1 VTFKDLKKTVSLETT
16 FHQKSKL
23 FQGLQNK
30 PFWIWDIAEHKQEDI
45 KINGD
50 CCFNHIIGLPQKD
63 GTDKPLY
70 EYEEIIFDSLVTY
83 DGNTNSYRKHL
94 WIKKATGL
102 GVSEFM
108 LRFMAWLC
116 LKDNALSGSQ
126 MCIVTGPR
134 IDLAIALIDR
144 MKKLFVG
151 KIGLISDTKETVIEL
166 NGVKIEAFPSHHLDA
181 MRGLSNVSF
190 ILLDEADFFPPGQQQ
205 DARDV
210 SERYIAKS
218 NPYIV
223 MVSTPNAPDGL
234 FERIEKESENTCLYK
249 RIFLDYTYGIG
260 KIYTAEEIEK
270 AKTSPSFER
279 EYNLK
284 YLGRIGNVFHTKDIE
299 AAIEK
304 RRKYNPEVF
313 NPSSYYFTE
322 KSMGIDP
329 AYGSSAF
336 GIVVTQ
342 WIDNHIQILHA
353 EEYHR
358 PDYNEMLSTVYSL
371 MSKYN
376 VDKVYIDGA
385 NPSFIRSLKLQI
397 GEDPDYDKV
406 IARYRSEKLGDS
418 WSQNSLETTQQ
429 RQSKLIF
436 FERLLN
442 KPFWIW
448 DRQQHKLE
456 DIITNGDCC
465 FNHIID
471 LPQKDAVDKPL
482 YDYEQIIF
490 DSLVTHN
497 GNNTNSYYCSEDILF
512 LVLYLVL

>member
-1 VTFKDLKKTVSLETT
+1 VAIVFKDLQKLVSHSLQQQQKQ
-16 FHQKSKL
+16 HQKIL
-23 FQGLQNK
+23 FQRLQGK
-30 PFWIWDIAEHKQEDI
+30 PFWIWDKEQHKLEDI
-45 KINGD
+45 KTNGD

-63 GTDKPLY
+63 GFDKPLY
-70 EYEEIIFDSLVTY
+70 DYEGIIFDSLVNR
-83 DGNTNSYRKHL
+83 DANKHL

-144 MKKLFVG
+144 MKKLFVSSRKG
-151 KIGLISDTKETVIEL
+151 IAAVFDTKETVIEL

-181 MRGLSNVSF
+181 MRGLPDVSF
-190 ILLDEADFFPPGQQQ
+190 ILLDEADFFPTGQQQ

-234 FERIEKESENTCLYK
+234 FERIEKESEDTCLYK

-270 AKTSPSFER
+270 AKQSPSFER

-304 RRKYNPEVF
+304 GRKYDPDDF
-313 NPSSYYFTE
+313 NQFYFTSR
-322 KSMGIDP
+322 SMGIDP

-342 WIDNHIQILHA
+342 WIDNHIQILYA
-353 EEYHR
+353 EEYYR

-406 IARYRSEKLGDS
+406 IARYRSEKLGDGTKDMKIVPVNF
-418 WSQNSLETTQQ
+418 NSEHKAMLGHCKMLLEHDGG
-429 RQSKLIF
+429 RIAINPDKFDKLITAL
-436 FERLLN
+436 R
-442 KPFWIW
+442 
-448 DRQQHKLE
+448 
-456 DIITNGDCC
+456 T
-465 FNHIID
+465 
-471 LPQKDAVDKPL
+471 AVDNDGTLDKEATS
-482 YDYEQIIF
+482 YNDIF
-490 DSLVTHN
+490 DAFRLALRFYHFRERN
-497 GNNTNSYYCSEDILF
+497 D
-512 LVLYLVL
+512 